1 MHFPDPAGIAVDPAL
16 ILAAEDRRER
26 SARAMAAAAARY
38 VDQRAATE
46 ARIRAAVLAYA
57 ATARRPLN
65 ILVMDRFAARPAL

>member
-1 MHFPDPAGIAVDPAL
+1 MHLSDPAGIAVDPAL

-57 ATARRPLN
+57 ATAHHPPHR
-65 ILVMDRFAARPAL
+65 IVMDRFAARPAL